1 MHLRFADLY
10 DEDGADRAPPDSVE
24 LVGVLC
30 GSQSSGRFKV
40 AQAILISTH
49 SDDAVELATHNL
61 VYSRAR

>member
-1 MHLRFADLY
+1 MHLRFAGLY

-40 AQAILISTH
+40 AQAMSPCELINIFQNCT
-49 SDDAVELATHNL
+49 NN
-61 VYSRAR
+61 